1 VQIVDRYPVFSDN
14 KDNQIKSRG
23 STSKEFI
30 PFRCFSFFEEK
41 TMKPN
46 DVVFTKENLEGKVK
60 RVITGSDN
68 VIVEFTVPIDKKRKI
83 KVTSKMSRRSLRR
96 SKEK

>member
-1 VQIVDRYPVFSDN
+1 
-14 KDNQIKSRG
+14 
-23 STSKEFI
+23 
-30 PFRCFSFFEEK
+30 
-41 TMKPN
+41 MKPN